1 MRRISA
7 ILAVVVVGLL
17 AACRAQDESNLE
29 LPCAQP
35 DSLRSAS
42 LLFSDAIYGIRG
54 TSGGTLIELSQDS
67 TGWSAVLEPVWSD
80 FPSESDMWPEE
91 PETLSVRWVDF
102 VKAQGRLLPRSDTF
116 LSANQS
122 AIGDSLG
129 LLVNCTVVGL
139 VRWYGSRPDTVEL
152 ERRSGRGLP
161 Y

>member
-17 AACRAQDESNLE
+17 AACRTRAESTLE
-29 LPCAQP
+29 LACAQP
-35 DSLRSAS
+35 DSLRSAP

-80 FPSESDMWPEE
+80 FPNESDMWPEA
-91 PETLSVRWVDF
+91 PETLSVRWVH
-102 VKAQGRLLPRSDTF
+102 VVNAQGRLLPRSDTF
-116 LSANQS
+116 LPENQS
-122 AIGDSLG
+122 VIGDSLEI
-129 LLVNCTVVGL
+129 LVNCTVVDL

-152 ERRSGRGLP
+152 ERRRARGWP